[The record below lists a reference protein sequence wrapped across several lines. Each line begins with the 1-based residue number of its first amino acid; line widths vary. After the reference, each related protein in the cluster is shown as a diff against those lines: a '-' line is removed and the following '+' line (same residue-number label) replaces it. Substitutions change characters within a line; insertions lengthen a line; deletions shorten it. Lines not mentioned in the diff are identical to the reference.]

1 MTLPRRGWLALSVA
15 GLAFAASVTSL
26 GNGFAYDD
34 NLAILIN
41 SRVHTLASP
50 WDAFAQSYWPVDRG
64 GGLYRPLTVLLFAG
78 QWAVGQG
85 SPFLFHLVNVLL
97 YAGLSAL
104 VFWCALALLPEG
116 AAWLVAALFAV
127 HPVHVEAVGN
137 VVGQAE
143 LTTALAVVLAVGLYL
158 RWRQA
163 APAAPLSGGRV
174 AGLGVLY
181 LVACTTKEHGIVLP
195 GLLLAA
201 EVTVLAAGAGGPWRA
216 RVRQLRPLYLL
227 LTLLALAFLAVRTR
241 VLGSFAGDLS
251 AQTFQSLGAWPRLLT
266 MLALVP
272 QWVRLLYWPAHLQ
285 ADYSSQ
291 ETRVIHTPDLAVAVG
306 ALVLLGAIGLA
317 IRSRRDHP
325 VVAFGILWVLI
336 ALFPTSNLVIP
347 TGIVLSERTMFLPS
361 LGAMLVAG
369 DLAARAW
376 AGIREGTPFVR
387 SLAAIALG
395 TLICAAAIRS
405 AARQPVWANDEV
417 LKTQMVI
424 DAPRSYWAHWLYG
437 DYLYHTDRLAEGEQ
451 HMRLAIEL
459 EPDNAYIQMLL
470 GQRYQDH
477 GFCQPAVLYLS
488 RAVELTPER
497 WRTRLR
503 LIRCLL
509 DLGRFDDA
517 RAQVQAG
524 LAVGLS
530 PSDFKAALHSVD
542 SAAAV
547 SGSSR

>member
-1 MTLPRRGWLALSVA
+1 MTGSRRGWLALSVA
-15 GLAFAASVTSL
+15 GLALAASLTSL

-41 SRVHTLASP
+41 PRVHTLASP

-85 SPFLFHLVNVLL
+85 TPFLFHLVNVLL

-104 VFWCALALLPEG
+104 VFWLALALLPAG

-174 AGLGVLY
+174 AGLGLLY

-201 EVTVLAAGAGGPWRA
+201 EATVLAEAGGGWRA
-216 RVRQLRPLYLL
+216 RLRQLRPLYLL
-227 LTLLALAFLAVRTR
+227 LTLLALAFLALRTR

-291 ETRVIHTPDLAVAVG
+291 ETRVVHTPDLAVALG
-306 ALVLLGAIGLA
+306 ALVLLATIVVA
-317 IRSRRDHP
+317 IRSRRKHP
-325 VVAFGILWVLI
+325 VVAFGILWVLV

-347 TGIVLSERTMFLPS
+347 TGIVLAERTMFLPS
-361 LGAMLVAG
+361 VGAMLVAG
-369 DLAARAW
+369 DLAVGAW
-376 AGIREGTPFVR
+376 AGLKEGTPFVR
-387 SLAAIALG
+387 SLAAITLG

-405 AARQPVWANDEV
+405 AARQPVWADDEV
-417 LKTQMVI
+417 LKAQMVI

-437 DYLYHTDRLAEGEQ
+437 DYLYHTDRLAEGER

-477 GFCQPAVLYLS
+477 GFCQPAVQYLS

-503 LIRCLL
+503 LIRCQL

-517 RAQVQAG
+517 RAQIRTG
-524 LAVGLS
+524 LDVGLS
-530 PSDFKAALHSVD
+530 PSDFKAALRSVD

-547 SGSSR
+547 AGSHR

>member
-1 MTLPRRGWLALSVA
+1 VTLSRPSWLALSLV
-15 GLAFAASVTSL
+15 GLAFAASLTSL

-34 NLAILIN
+34 QFIIVTNPRIHDLAGAW
-41 SRVHTLASP
+41 RFFGQT
-50 WDAFAQSYWPVDRG
+50 YWPPDRG
-64 GGLYRPLTVLLFAG
+64 TGLYRPLTILFFAG

-174 AGLGVLY
+174 AGLGLLY
-181 LVACTTKEHGIVLP
+181 LVACLTKEHGIVLP

-201 EVTVLAAGAGGPWRA
+201 EATVLAEAGPWRA
-216 RVRQLRPLYLL
+216 RVRPLRPLYLL

-272 QWVRLLYWPAHLQ
+272 EWVRLLYWPAHLQ

-291 ETRVIHTPDLAVAVG
+291 ETRVIHTPDLAVALG
-306 ALVLLGAIGLA
+306 AVVLLGAIWLA
-317 IRSRRDHP
+317 IRFRRNHP
-325 VVAFGILWVLI
+325 VVAFGILWVLV

-347 TGIVLSERTMFLPS
+347 TGIVLAERTMFLPS
-361 LGAMLVAG
+361 VGAMLVVG
-369 DLAARAW
+369 DLAVRVW
-376 AGIREGTPFVR
+376 AGLKEGTPILR
-387 SLAAIALG
+387 SLAAVALG

-437 DYLYHTDRLAEGEQ
+437 DYLYHTDRLAEGER

-477 GFCQPAVLYLS
+477 GFCQPAVQYLS

-503 LIRCLL
+503 LIRCQL

-517 RAQVQAG
+517 RAQIQAG

-530 PSDFKAALHSVD
+530 PSDFKAALRSVD

-547 SGSSR
+547 SGNPR

>member
-1 MTLPRRGWLALSVA
+1 VTLSRRGWLALSVV
-15 GLAFAASVTSL
+15 GLALAASLTSL

-41 SRVHTLASP
+41 PRVHTLASP

-78 QWAVGQG
+78 QWALGQG
-85 SPFLFHLVNVLL
+85 TPFLFHLVNVLL

-163 APAAPLSGGRV
+163 APAAPLTARQAG
-174 AGLGVLY
+174 GLGLLY
-181 LVACTTKEHGIVLP
+181 LAACLSKEHGIVLP

-201 EVTVLAAGAGGPWRA
+201 EATVLAECGPGGRA
-216 RVRQLRPLYLL
+216 RLGQLRPLYLL
-227 LTLLALAFLAVRTR
+227 LALLALAFLAVRTT
-241 VLGSFAGDLS
+241 VLGSFAGDLT
-251 AQTFQSLGAWPRLLT
+251 AQSFQSLGAWPRLLT

-272 QWVRLLYWPAHLQ
+272 QWLRLLYWPAHLQ

-291 ETRVIHTPDLAVAVG
+291 ETRVVHSPDLAVA
-306 ALVLLGAIGLA
+306 LGAAILISAVIIG
-317 IRSRRDHP
+317 IRTRRSQP
-325 VVAFGILWVLI
+325 VVALGILWVLI
-336 ALFPTSNLVIP
+336 ALFPTSNLVIA
-347 TGIVLSERTMFLPS
+347 TGIVLAERTMFLPS
-361 LGAMLVAG
+361 IGALFVLGA
-369 DLAARAW
+369 LAARLAPGVMTW
-376 AGIREGTPFVR
+376 TPAVRVVAAVGVTGII
-387 SLAAIALG
+387 LAAAL
-395 TLICAAAIRS
+395 RS

-437 DYLYHTDRLAEGEQ
+437 DYLYHTDRLVEGER

-477 GFCQPAVLYLS
+477 GFCQPAVQYLG

-503 LIRCLL
+503 LIRCQL
-509 DLGRFDDA
+509 DLGRYDDA
-517 RAQVQAG
+517 RAQIRTG

-530 PSDFKAALHSVD
+530 PSDFKAALQSVD
-542 SAAAV
+542 SAQAA
-547 SGSSR
+547 SGSPR